1 MVWYGMDGMVG
12 WLSQCGMVVMC
23 GGRQSLEEKKAWLHY
38 CELMLGY
45 MLMLILMLT
54 CPAGLD
60 IIIF

>member
-1 MVWYGMDGMVG
+1 MDGMVG

-23 GGRQSLEEKKAWLHY
+23 GGRQSSLEEKKAWLHY

-60 IIIF
+60 I